1 MPFSIRLCRRFPVQC
16 AVTYNTGPFQGEG
29 IVWISTGWRLSCDLP
44 IRPAEPHSLTIAL
57 PNEQRIEVPAAV
69 VVRTAVVGTVA
80 DCPEESP

>member
-44 IRPAEPHSLTIAL
+44 IRP
-57 PNEQRIEVPAAV
+57 NEQRIEVPAAV